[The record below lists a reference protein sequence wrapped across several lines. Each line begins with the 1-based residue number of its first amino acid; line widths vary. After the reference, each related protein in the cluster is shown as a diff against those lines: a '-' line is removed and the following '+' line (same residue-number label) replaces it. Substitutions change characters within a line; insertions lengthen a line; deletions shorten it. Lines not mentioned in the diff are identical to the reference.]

1 MKEGREFNEAQS
13 ITTLSTI
20 EYTLVEKMQEINEKI
35 RNAEDSDEL
44 QKLSTILSSLLE
56 NLERIR
62 KLGRRRS

>member
-1 MKEGREFNEAQS
+1 VKEGREFNEAQS